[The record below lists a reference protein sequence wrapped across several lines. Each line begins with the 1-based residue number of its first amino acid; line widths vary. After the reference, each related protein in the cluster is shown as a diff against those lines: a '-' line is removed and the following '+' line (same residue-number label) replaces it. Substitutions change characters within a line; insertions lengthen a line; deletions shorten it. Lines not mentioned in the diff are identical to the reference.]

1 VSEVHLNTTTKHE
14 IELARILSLLLQK
27 PKGLRAAWRSKG
39 GEGGNFIE
47 VTGRGGIIAFDSVLN
62 IGNFDHCI
70 SCMPCLTFYPTATIE
85 TDADTSYAL
94 QMPYLLAL

>member
-1 VSEVHLNTTTKHE
+1 MSEAHLNTTTKHE
-14 IELARILSLLLQK
+14 IELARILSLLLRK

-47 VTGRGGIIAFDSVLN
+47 VTGRGGIIAFDSVN
-62 IGNFDHCI
+62 IGNFGHCI
-70 SCMPCLTFYPTATIE
+70 SCMACLTFYPTAMIE
-85 TDADTSYAL
+85 TDANTSYAL